1 MQHGNRKR
9 TDRHEGIKI
18 EACACEYSKKFLSLE
33 SFQKLNMMD
42 TTLELIFRPLV
53 AGLLGAI
60 IGLDRAY
67 RAKEAGFRTHFLVS
81 LGSALFMLV
90 SQFGFS
96 DVLQEGTTRFDPAR
110 VAAQVVS
117 GIGFIG
123 AGTIIIHRQFV
134 RGLTTAA
141 GLWATAGIGLAIGG
155 GLYWLGIAATAFTL
169 LGLELLTV
177 LFKKTG
183 IHSCLIK
190 FSTGTHDNITKIIDM
205 IRQQGGRVTSY
216 EAEERTLGSQKRY
229 YVSIILRY
237 PSPKEEFDI
246 YQYLQTLPDLFVEKI
261 E

>member
-1 MQHGNRKR
+1 MCSLR
-9 TDRHEGIKI
+9 
-18 EACACEYSKKFLSLE
+18 CAFPC
-33 SFQKLNMMD
+33 
-42 TTLELIFRPLV
+42 PL
-53 AGLLGAI
+53 
-60 IGLDRAY
+60 
-67 RAKEAGFRTHFLVS
+67 
-81 LGSALFMLV
+81 
-90 SQFGFS
+90 
-96 DVLQEGTTRFDPAR
+96 
-110 VAAQVVS
+110 
-117 GIGFIG
+117 
-123 AGTIIIHRQFV
+123 
-134 RGLTTAA
+134 AA
-141 GLWATAGIGLAIGG
+141 GPVQSPMRQLLRSLSVGVNFSSLLIAIATFGI
-155 GLYWLGIAATAFTL
+155 LYWLGIATTVFTL